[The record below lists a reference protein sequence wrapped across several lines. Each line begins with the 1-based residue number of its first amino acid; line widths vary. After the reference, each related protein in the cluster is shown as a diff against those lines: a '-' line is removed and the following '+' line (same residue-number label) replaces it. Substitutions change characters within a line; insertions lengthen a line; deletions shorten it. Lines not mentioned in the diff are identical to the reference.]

1 MKLRIAPS
9 PTGQLHIGNARTAL
23 FNWLYAKAN
32 NGTFLVRIDDTDTE
46 RSTKEFQKDIT
57 ENLKWLG
64 LHWDE
69 GIEVGG
75 SHDSYK
81 QSSRFDRYQEVA
93 ENLLSRNLA
102 YEDDGAIRFKV
113 PNDGSI
119 EFKDYIRGDMLF
131 NLSDVEDFVILRSDK
146 SPTYHLA
153 STVDDIDYGITII
166 ARGEDILSSTPKHIM
181 LMKAMDASLPDF
193 CHLPLLFGPDGKK
206 LSKRHGDTSVEVFKN
221 KGILSEAMFN
231 YLCLLGW
238 SPGNDLEQ
246 FDINTAISKFDLK
259 NVLPNSA
266 IFDEKKLLWLNG
278 LYIRSTDIEDFQST
292 ALSQI
297 ENDIQ
302 RSLFDEEKSRLLKIF
317 PSVQERIETLA
328 DLTQQV
334 MFLID
339 EPFVVDELDWQ
350 DVNNEEAQ
358 KYLFLLREEFI
369 NLDNFSLD
377 SIEIVMRKT
386 LEEIN
391 VKTKIGFQ
399 AARVSI
405 TGTKISPP
413 LFESVFALG
422 REAVICLLYTSPSPR
437 DRTRSRMPSSA

>member
-46 RSTKEFQKDIT
+46 RSTKEFQKDII

-75 SHDSYK
+75 SHESYK

-93 ENLLSRNLA
+93 EDLLSRNLA

-119 EFKDYIRGDMLF
+119 EFKDYIRGEMLF

-153 STVDDIDYGITII
+153 STVDDVDYGITII

-206 LSKRHGDTSVEVFKN
+206 LSKRHGDTSVEAFKN

-238 SPGNDLEQ
+238 SPGNDLEK
-246 FDINTAISKFDLK
+246 FDINTVISKFDLK

-278 LYIRSTDIEDFQST
+278 LYIRTTDIKDFQST

-302 RSLFDEEKSRLLKIF
+302 RTLFDEEKSRLLKIL

-377 SIEIVMRKT
+377 SIETVMRKK

-391 VKTKIGFQ
+391 VKTKVGFQ

-413 LFESVFALG
+413 LFESIFALG
-422 REAVICLLYTSPSPR
+422 REAVIARLAESIEKL
-437 DRTRSRMPSSA
+437 

>member
-32 NGTFLVRIDDTDTE
+32 DGTFLVRIDDTDIE
-46 RSTKEFQKDIT
+46 RSTNEFQKDIIQ
-57 ENLKWLG
+57 NLKWLG
-64 LHWDE
+64 LYWDE

-75 SHDSYK
+75 SQDSYK

-93 ENLLSRNLA
+93 EDLLSRNLA

-119 EFKDYIRGDMLF
+119 EFKDYVRGEMSF

-153 STVDDIDYGITII
+153 STVDDIDYEITII

-206 LSKRHGDTSVEVFKN
+206 LSKRHGDTSVEAFKN

-278 LYIRSTDIEDFQST
+278 LYIRSSDIEDFQAT
-292 ALSQI
+292 ALLQI

-302 RSLFDEEKSRLLKIF
+302 RDLFDEEKNRLSIIF

-358 KYLFLLREEFI
+358 KYLFSLREEFI
-369 NLDNFSLD
+369 NLDKFSLE
-377 SIEIVMRKT
+377 SIETIMRKI

-391 VKTKIGFQ
+391 VKTKVGFQ

-413 LFESVFALG
+413 LFESIFALG
-422 REAVICLLYTSPSPR
+422 KEAVIARLAESIEKL
-437 DRTRSRMPSSA
+437 

>member
-46 RSTKEFQKDIT
+46 RSTKEFQKDII

-93 ENLLSRNLA
+93 EDLLSRNLA

-206 LSKRHGDTSVEVFKN
+206 LSKRHGDTSVEAFKN

-302 RSLFDEEKSRLLKIF
+302 RTLFDEEKSRLLKIF

-391 VKTKIGFQ
+391 VKTKVGFQ

-413 LFESVFALG
+413 LFESIFALG
-422 REAVICLLYTSPSPR
+422 REAVIARLAESIEKL
-437 DRTRSRMPSSA
+437 

>member
-206 LSKRHGDTSVEVFKN
+206 LSKRHGDTSVEAFKN

-302 RSLFDEEKSRLLKIF
+302 RSLFDDEKSRLLK
-317 PSVQERIETLA
+317 
-328 DLTQQV
+328 
-334 MFLID
+334 
-339 EPFVVDELDWQ
+339 
-350 DVNNEEAQ
+350 
-358 KYLFLLREEFI
+358 
-369 NLDNFSLD
+369 
-377 SIEIVMRKT
+377 
-386 LEEIN
+386 
-391 VKTKIGFQ
+391 
-399 AARVSI
+399 
-405 TGTKISPP
+405 
-413 LFESVFALG
+413 
-422 REAVICLLYTSPSPR
+422 
-437 DRTRSRMPSSA
+437 

>member
-93 ENLLSRNLA
+93 EDLLSRNLA

-206 LSKRHGDTSVEVFKN
+206 LSKRHGDTSVEAFKN

-302 RSLFDEEKSRLLKIF
+302 RSLFDEETSRLLKIF

-377 SIEIVMRKT
+377 SIEIIMRKT

-413 LFESVFALG
+413 LFESIFALG
-422 REAVICLLYTSPSPR
+422 REAVIARLAESIEKL
-437 DRTRSRMPSSA
+437 

>member
-9 PTGQLHIGNARTAL
+9 PTGELHIGNARTAL
-23 FNWLYAKAN
+23 FNWLYARKN
-32 NGTFLVRIDDTDTE
+32 NGKFLLRIDDTDTE
-46 RSTKEFQKDIT
+46 RSTPEYI
-57 ENLKWLG
+57 ENIVQNLSWLG
-64 LHWDE
+64 IDWDE
-69 GIEVGG
+69 GYEL
-75 SHDSYK
+75 SDSNSYK
-81 QSSRFDRYQEVA
+81 QSDRFGRYEEVV
-93 ENLLSRNLA
+93 NQLLKNDFA
-102 YEDDGAIRFKV
+102 YEDDGAVRFRV
-113 PNDGSI
+113 
-119 EFKDYIRGDMLF
+119 EKDKEIFFQDYVRGDMKF
-131 NLSDVEDFVILRSDK
+131 NTNDVEDFVILRSDK

-153 STVDDIDYGITII
+153 STVDDIDYEITII

-181 LMKAMDASLPDF
+181 IMNALNAKVPDF

-206 LSKRHGDTSVEVFKN
+206 LSKRHGDTSVEAFKN

-302 RSLFDEEKSRLLKIF
+302 RSLFDDEKSRLLKIF

-413 LFESVFALG
+413 LFESIFALG
-422 REAVICLLYTSPSPR
+422 REAVIARLAESIEKL
-437 DRTRSRMPSSA
+437 

>member
-206 LSKRHGDTSVEVFKN
+206 LSKRHGDTSVEAFKN

-302 RSLFDEEKSRLLKIF
+302 RSLFDDEKSRLLKIF

-369 NLDNFSLD
+369 NLDNFSLE

-413 LFESVFALG
+413 LFESIFALG
-422 REAVICLLYTSPSPR
+422 REAVIARLAESIEKL
-437 DRTRSRMPSSA
+437 

>member
-32 NGTFLVRIDDTDTE
+32 NGTFLVRIDDTDIE
-46 RSTKEFQKDIT
+46 RSTNEFQKDII

-64 LHWDE
+64 LYWDE

-75 SHDSYK
+75 SQDSYK

-93 ENLLSRNLA
+93 EDLLSRNLA

-119 EFKDYIRGDMLF
+119 EFKDYIRGEMSF

-153 STVDDIDYGITII
+153 STVDDIDYEITII

-206 LSKRHGDTSVEVFKN
+206 LSKRHGDTSVEAFKN

-238 SPGNDLEQ
+238 SPGNDLEK

-278 LYIRSTDIEDFQST
+278 LYIRSSDIEDFQAT
-292 ALSQI
+292 ALLQI

-302 RSLFDEEKSRLLKIF
+302 RDLFDEEKSRLSIIF

-358 KYLFLLREEFI
+358 KYLFSLREEFI
-369 NLDNFSLD
+369 NLDKFSLE
-377 SIEIVMRKT
+377 SIETIMRKI

-391 VKTKIGFQ
+391 VKTKVGFQ

-413 LFESVFALG
+413 LFESIFALG
-422 REAVICLLYTSPSPR
+422 KEAVIARLAESIEKL
-437 DRTRSRMPSSA
+437 

>member
-93 ENLLSRNLA
+93 EDLLSRNLA

-206 LSKRHGDTSVEVFKN
+206 LSKRHGDTSVEAFKN

-278 LYIRSTDIEDFQST
+278 FYIRSTDIEDFQST

-302 RSLFDEEKSRLLKIF
+302 RTVFDEEKSRLLKIF

-391 VKTKIGFQ
+391 VKTKVGFQ

-413 LFESVFALG
+413 LFESIFALG
-422 REAVICLLYTSPSPR
+422 REAVIARLAESIEKL
-437 DRTRSRMPSSA
+437 

>member
-46 RSTKEFQKDIT
+46 RSTKEFQKDII

-81 QSSRFDRYQEVA
+81 QSSRLDRYQEVA
-93 ENLLSRNLA
+93 EDLLSRNLA

-206 LSKRHGDTSVEVFKN
+206 LSKRHGDTSVEAFKN

-302 RSLFDEEKSRLLKIF
+302 RTLFDEEKSRLLKIF

-391 VKTKIGFQ
+391 VKTKVGFQ

-413 LFESVFALG
+413 LFESIFALG
-422 REAVICLLYTSPSPR
+422 REAVIARLAESIEKL
-437 DRTRSRMPSSA
+437 

>member
-46 RSTKEFQKDIT
+46 RSTSEYQKDIT
-57 ENLKWLG
+57 DNLKWLG

-69 GIEVGG
+69 GIEVG
-75 SHDSYK
+75 DSNDTYK
-81 QSSRFDRYQEVA
+81 QSSRFDRYREVA
-93 ENLLSRNLA
+93 ENLLSKNLA

-119 EFKDYIRGDMLF
+119 EFNDYIRGEMSF

-153 STVDDIDYGITII
+153 STVDDVDYGITII

-181 LMKAMDASLPDF
+181 LMKSMNAALPDF

-206 LSKRHGDTSVEVFKN
+206 LSKRHGDTSVEAFRK
-221 KGILSEAMFN
+221 KGILSDAMFN

-238 SPGNDLEQ
+238 SPGNDVEQ

-278 LYIRSTDIEDFQST
+278 LYIRSTIIEDFQVT

-297 ENDIQ
+297 EKDIQ
-302 RSLFDEEKSRLLKIF
+302 RELFDEEKSRLSKIF

-328 DLTQQV
+328 DLTEQV

-339 EPFVVDELDWQ
+339 EPFIIDELDWQ

-358 KYLFLLREEFI
+358 NYLFLLREEFI
-369 NLDNFSLD
+369 KLDDFSLEI
-377 SIEIVMRKT
+377 IEMTMRKL

-391 VKTKIGFQ
+391 VKTKVGFQ
-399 AARVSI
+399 ATRVSI

-413 LFESVFALG
+413 LFESIFALG
-422 REAVICLLYTSPSPR
+422 RDTVIARLAESIEKL
-437 DRTRSRMPSSA
+437 

>member
-206 LSKRHGDTSVEVFKN
+206 LSKRHGDTSVEAFKN

-292 ALSQI
+292 A
-297 ENDIQ
+297 
-302 RSLFDEEKSRLLKIF
+302 
-317 PSVQERIETLA
+317 TLA

-377 SIEIVMRKT
+377 SIEIIMRKT

-413 LFESVFALG
+413 LFESIFALG
-422 REAVICLLYTSPSPR
+422 REAVIARLAESIEKL
-437 DRTRSRMPSSA
+437 

>member
-9 PTGQLHIGNARTAL
+9 PTGKLHIGNARTAL

-206 LSKRHGDTSVEVFKN
+206 LSKRHGDTSVEAFKN

-302 RSLFDEEKSRLLKIF
+302 RSLFEDEKSRLLKIF

-413 LFESVFALG
+413 LFESIFALG
-422 REAVICLLYTSPSPR
+422 REAVIARLAESIEKL
-437 DRTRSRMPSSA
+437 

>member
-32 NGTFLVRIDDTDTE
+32 NGTFLVRIDDTDIE
-46 RSTKEFQKDIT
+46 RSTNEFQKDII

-64 LHWDE
+64 LYWDE

-75 SHDSYK
+75 SQDSYK

-93 ENLLSRNLA
+93 EDLLSRNLA

-119 EFKDYIRGDMLF
+119 EFKDYVRGEMSF

-153 STVDDIDYGITII
+153 STVDDIDYEITII

-206 LSKRHGDTSVEVFKN
+206 LSKRHGDTSVEAFKN

-278 LYIRSTDIEDFQST
+278 LYIRSSDIEDFQAT
-292 ALSQI
+292 ALLQI

-302 RSLFDEEKSRLLKIF
+302 RDLFDEEKSRLSIIF

-358 KYLFLLREEFI
+358 KYLFSLREEFI
-369 NLDNFSLD
+369 NLDKFSLE
-377 SIEIVMRKT
+377 SIETIMRKK

-391 VKTKIGFQ
+391 VKTKVGFQ

-413 LFESVFALG
+413 LFESIFALG
-422 REAVICLLYTSPSPR
+422 KEAVIARLAESIEKL
-437 DRTRSRMPSSA
+437 

>member
-206 LSKRHGDTSVEVFKN
+206 LSKRHGDTSVEAFKN

-339 EPFVVDELDWQ
+339 EPFVVNELDWQ

-369 NLDNFSLD
+369 NLDDFSLD

-413 LFESVFALG
+413 LFESIFALG
-422 REAVICLLYTSPSPR
+422 REAVIARLAESIEKL
-437 DRTRSRMPSSA
+437 

>member
-206 LSKRHGDTSVEVFKN
+206 LSRRHGDTSVEAFKN

-302 RSLFDEEKSRLLKIF
+302 RTLFDEEKSRLLKIF

-358 KYLFLLREEFI
+358 KYLFLLRQEFI

-391 VKTKIGFQ
+391 VKTKVGFQ

-413 LFESVFALG
+413 LFESIFALG
-422 REAVICLLYTSPSPR
+422 REAVIARLAESIEKL
-437 DRTRSRMPSSA
+437 

>member
-206 LSKRHGDTSVEVFKN
+206 LSKRHGDTSVEAFKN

-302 RSLFDEEKSRLLKIF
+302 RSLFDDEKSRLLKIF

-413 LFESVFALG
+413 LFESILALG
-422 REAVICLLYTSPSPR
+422 REAVIARLAESIEKL
-437 DRTRSRMPSSA
+437 

>member
-206 LSKRHGDTSVEVFKN
+206 LSKRHGDTSVEAFKN

-317 PSVQERIETLA
+317 PPVQERIETLA

-339 EPFVVDELDWQ
+339 EPFVVNELDWQ

-413 LFESVFALG
+413 LFESIFALG
-422 REAVICLLYTSPSPR
+422 REAVIARLAESIEKL
-437 DRTRSRMPSSA
+437 

>member
-46 RSTKEFQKDIT
+46 RSTKEFQKDII

-81 QSSRFDRYQEVA
+81 QSSRLDRYQEVA
-93 ENLLSRNLA
+93 EDLLSRNLA

-181 LMKAMDASLPDF
+181 LMKAMDTSLPDF

-206 LSKRHGDTSVEVFKN
+206 LSKRHGDTSVEAFKN

-278 LYIRSTDIEDFQST
+278 LYI
-292 ALSQI
+292 LS
-297 ENDIQ
+297 
-302 RSLFDEEKSRLLKIF
+302 
-317 PSVQERIETLA
+317 
-328 DLTQQV
+328 
-334 MFLID
+334 LIH
-339 EPFVVDELDWQ
+339 
-350 DVNNEEAQ
+350 
-358 KYLFLLREEFI
+358 I
-369 NLDNFSLD
+369 
-377 SIEIVMRKT
+377 
-386 LEEIN
+386 
-391 VKTKIGFQ
+391 
-399 AARVSI
+399 
-405 TGTKISPP
+405 
-413 LFESVFALG
+413 
-422 REAVICLLYTSPSPR
+422 
-437 DRTRSRMPSSA
+437 

>member
-32 NGTFLVRIDDTDTE
+32 DGTFLVRIDDTDIE
-46 RSTKEFQKDIT
+46 RSTNEFQKDII

-64 LHWDE
+64 LYWDE

-75 SHDSYK
+75 SQDSYK

-119 EFKDYIRGDMLF
+119 EFKDYVRGEMSF

-153 STVDDIDYGITII
+153 STVDDIDYEITII

-206 LSKRHGDTSVEVFKN
+206 LSKRHGDTSVEAFKN

-278 LYIRSTDIEDFQST
+278 LYIRSSDIEDFQAT
-292 ALSQI
+292 ALLQI

-302 RSLFDEEKSRLLKIF
+302 RDLFDEEKNRLSIIF

-358 KYLFLLREEFI
+358 KYLFTLREEFI
-369 NLDNFSLD
+369 NLDKFSLE
-377 SIEIVMRKT
+377 SIETIMRKI

-391 VKTKIGFQ
+391 VKTKVGFQ

-413 LFESVFALG
+413 LFESIFALG
-422 REAVICLLYTSPSPR
+422 KEAVIARLAESIEKL
-437 DRTRSRMPSSA
+437 

>member
-32 NGTFLVRIDDTDTE
+32 NGTFLVRIDDTDIE
-46 RSTKEFQKDIT
+46 RSTNEFQKDII

-64 LHWDE
+64 LYWDE

-75 SHDSYK
+75 SQDSYK

-93 ENLLSRNLA
+93 EDLLSRNLA

-119 EFKDYIRGDMLF
+119 EFKDYVRGEMSF

-153 STVDDIDYGITII
+153 STVDDIDYEITII

-206 LSKRHGDTSVEVFKN
+206 LSKRHGDTSVEAFKN

-278 LYIRSTDIEDFQST
+278 LYIRSSDIEDFQAT
-292 ALSQI
+292 ALLQI

-302 RSLFDEEKSRLLKIF
+302 RDLFDEEKSRLSLIF

-358 KYLFLLREEFI
+358 KYLFSLREEFI
-369 NLDNFSLD
+369 NLDKFSLE
-377 SIEIVMRKT
+377 SIETIMRKI

-391 VKTKIGFQ
+391 VKTKVGFQ

-413 LFESVFALG
+413 LFESIFALG
-422 REAVICLLYTSPSPR
+422 KEAVIARLAESIEKL
-437 DRTRSRMPSSA
+437 